1 MRIGRTSALAGIGAL
16 ALVLAACGGGDS
28 GSSSYKEPTGPAVAT
43 VKLESGNTF
52 FKPSKVSVPKAG
64 IIGVTLKNVESGIHD
79 LVIRNV
85 PGFQI
90 EVSGE
95 GDTVTKKVDLKA
107 GKYYFYCTIP
117 GHEEAGMHGN
127 LTVQ

>member
-1 MRIGRTSALAGIGAL
+1 MRALAATGAL
-16 ALVLAACGGGDS
+16 ALVLAACGGGGD
-28 GSSSYKEPTGPAVAT
+28 SSSSFKEPTGSAVAT

-52 FKPSKVSVPKAG
+52 FRPVNVSVSKAG
-64 IIGVTLKNVESGIHD
+64 IIAVSLKNVQSGIHD

-95 GDTVTKKVDLKA
+95 GDTLTKKVDLKK